1 MESHC
6 YSGGI
11 GAVGASMVD
20 LYTKA
25 SANAESLRKT
35 RETTR
40 GKRPTV
46 KEINGQFKLGY
57 PDTNPPQGGTPPRRS
72 K

>member
-46 KEINGQFKLGY
+46 K
-57 PDTNPPQGGTPPRRS
+57 RS
-72 K
+72 MASSN